1 MNSQVIMD
9 YVTCIKLNHA
19 DNFIWLVSCKDKL
32 YGEIVNSRE
41 ATAKAQKYELKLNW
55 LICDIVDANREKIE
69 IAIRDREAKLQATV
83 GIPTPENTEEAPQP
97 ELTYDQQDSQNKQ
110 ILLESYVREA
120 IASGGFGNPIFLA
133 YRQELMDLLEE
144 NSRINRTF
152 DLVKSG
158 LMCRGLKSTDG
169 QLPEGVTVTGDT
181 AKIPTALIKSGV
193 VSIGHS
199 EAEFE
204 GLVNNFW
211 FGENLMAE
219 IARFL
224 MYEHAG
230 KDYLAQKKLETLGT
244 PSNDN
249 SDNYPTGS
257 EDETDDEKKLVGS
270 VLTQ

>member
-1 MNSQVIMD
+1 MNNQVNMD

-19 DNFIWLVSCKDKL
+19 DNFIWLVSCQDKL

-55 LICDIVDANREKIE
+55 LICDIVDAYREKIE
-69 IAIRDREAKLQATV
+69 IAIRDREAKQQSTV
-83 GIPTPENTEEAPQP
+83 GIPTPENTGESLQPLP

-110 ILLESYVREA
+110 LLLESYVREA
-120 IASGGFGNPIFLA
+120 IASGGFGNPMFLH

-144 NSRINRTF
+144 NSKINRTF

-158 LMCRGLKSTDG
+158 LICRGLTE
-169 QLPEGVTVTGDT
+169 LPEGVTVTGDT

-193 VSIGHS
+193 VSIGYS
-199 EAEFE
+199 ESEFDE
-204 GLVNNFW
+204 LIKSFW

-230 KDYLAQKKLETLGT
+230 KNYLEQKKLEANNGKT
-244 PSNDN
+244 D
-249 SDNYPTGS
+249 DYPTDND
-257 EDETDDEKKLVGS
+257 EETDDEKKLVGS

>member
-1 MNSQVIMD
+1 MD

-19 DNFIWLVSCKDKL
+19 DNFIWLAYCKDKL

-55 LICDIVDANREKIE
+55 LICDIVDTHREKIE
-69 IAIRDREAKLQATV
+69 IAIRDREAKQQSTV
-83 GIPTPENTEEAPQP
+83 GIPTPENTKESPQALP

-110 ILLESYVREA
+110 LLLEAYVREA

-158 LMCRGLKSTDG
+158 LMCRGLKSLDNLSE
-169 QLPEGVTVTGDT
+169 LPTGITFTSNT

-193 VSIGHS
+193 INIGYTES
-199 EAEFE
+199 EFE
-204 GLVNNFW
+204 ELINSFW

-230 KDYLAQKKLETLGT
+230 KDYLVQKKLETIDT
-244 PSNDN
+244 PVGV
-249 SDNYPTGS
+249 SDNYPPDI
-257 EDETDDEKKLVGS
+257 EDETDSDEKKLVGS

>member
-1 MNSQVIMD
+1 MD

-19 DNFIWLVSCKDKL
+19 DNFIWLVSCRDKL

-55 LICDIVDANREKIE
+55 LICDIVDAHREKIE
-69 IAIRDREAKLQATV
+69 IAIRDREAKQQSTV
-83 GIPTPENTEEAPQP
+83 GIPESNQLP
-97 ELTYDQQDSQNKQ
+97 ELTYDQEDSQNKQ
-110 ILLESYVREA
+110 ILLETYVRDA
-120 IASGGFGNPIFLA
+120 IASGGFGNPMFLQ

-144 NSRINRTF
+144 NSKINRTF

-158 LMCRGLKSTDG
+158 LMCRGLVE
-169 QLPEGVTVTGDT
+169 LPEGITATATENT
-181 AKIPTALIKSGV
+181 AKIPTTLIKSGA
-193 VSIGHS
+193 VSIGYS

-204 GLVNNFW
+204 EMIKSFW

-230 KDYLAQKKLETLGT
+230 KDYLEQKKLE
-244 PSNDN
+244 SNDTLTDKT
-249 SDNYPTGS
+249 SDYPTDN
-257 EDETDDEKKLVGS
+257 EEDEKKLVGS

>member
-1 MNSQVIMD
+1 MD

-19 DNFIWLVSCKDKL
+19 DNFIWLVSCRDKL

-55 LICDIVDANREKIE
+55 LICDIVDAHREKIE
-69 IAIRDREAKLQATV
+69 IAIRDREAKQQSTV
-83 GIPTPENTEEAPQP
+83 GIPTPESNQLP
-97 ELTYDQQDSQNKQ
+97 ELTYDQEDSQNKQ
-110 ILLESYVREA
+110 ILLETYVRDA
-120 IASGGFGNPIFLA
+120 IASGGFGNPMFLQ

-144 NSRINRTF
+144 NSKINRTF

-158 LMCRGLKSTDG
+158 LMCRGLTE
-169 QLPEGVTVTGDT
+169 LPEGTTVTENT

-193 VSIGHS
+193 ASIGYS

-204 GLVNNFW
+204 EMINSFW

-230 KDYLAQKKLETLGT
+230 KDYLEQKKLETSDIT
-244 PSNDN
+244 PEITD
-249 SDNYPTGS
+249 YPTDN
-257 EDETDDEKKLVGS
+257 EEDEKKLVGS